1 MVSKWNSLTV
11 YMEKVLVAWI
21 EDQNCYNILLNQNLI
36 KSKALTLFHSIK
48 VERSEKVAE
57 EKF

>member
-1 MVSKWNSLTV
+1 MVRKWNSLTV